1 METPEWM
8 IWEAVERFP
17 VTRGSTL
24 VIQAGRQPV
33 GLRRE
38 GDLFVKGADELGSDF
53 ALSGTDLGMRS
64 LTVDELA
71 SIPIHPEFKN
81 DDDDI

>member
-8 IWEAVERFP
+8 TWEVVERTP

-24 VIQAGRQPV
+24 VFQFGRQPV
-33 GLRRE
+33 GLKRE
-38 GDLFVKGADELGSDF
+38 GDLFVKDTDELGSGF

-64 LTVDELA
+64 LTVGELA
-71 SIPIHPEFKN
+71 SIPVHREFK
-81 DDDDI
+81 DDDDEI